1 MSKKKMKQLTFSA
14 ATMARLVVT
23 LLCSTVALH
32 AMNIVRPYQI
42 LLRPEM
48 QPNSWMQIYAYGEG
62 GFASHGFNDCGDRVD
77 ALRIYQPSQDA
88 LAMLNGFDPA
98 SAIGQKRI
106 RVDANDDGVRGHLA
120 PCSKFEVPFA
130 AQIGLRWFFN
140 HNLSLAF
147 YMPYYHMRL
156 RDVRWQ
162 DLTQDIT
169 VQDARTK
176 QYLTNDIVT
185 NVAELGGLS
194 ICGWDRKGVGD
205 TTVSLEW
212 IKNFKQ
218 HKRMLHMVGINGR
231 LGLTLPSGLR
241 SNEDEVFAFAFGNDG
256 AFGIV
261 FALGLDLYAG
271 KYVKAGVDVQLMHQ
285 FGNTRERRI
294 KTAPFQTDLLLLAK
308 TSAFTD
314 FGLTQQFSLYF
325 ELYKLYAGVSLMVA
339 YQFYKHGFNTLYLT
353 CNQYSTEIA
362 NTACDLQGFTTH
374 DAFVVLKYDAAEHM
388 CNKSWSPYVAAF
400 VDIPFNGKRAIT
412 TSMAGLVLGL
422 NF

>member
-1 MSKKKMKQLTFSA
+1 MKHIPISA
-14 ATMARLVVT
+14 GCLARLVAT
-23 LLCSTVALH
+23 FLFSTTALQ
-32 AMNIVRPYQI
+32 AMNIIRPYQI

-48 QPNSWMQIYAYGEG
+48 VPDSAMQIYAYGERS
-62 GFASHGFNDCGDRVD
+62 FASHSFDECGEHTNP
-77 ALRIYQPSQDA
+77 LRIYQPSQDA

-98 SAIGQKRI
+98 SAIGKKRI
-106 RVDANDDGVRGHLA
+106 RVDANDDCVRGHLA

-130 AQIGLRWFFN
+130 AEIGLRFFFK

-147 YMPYYHMRL
+147 YLPYYHMRL
-156 RDVRWQ
+156 HDVSWQ

-176 QYLTNDIVT
+176 TYLTNDIVA

-194 ICGWDRKGVGD
+194 MCGWDRKGVGD
-205 TTVSLEW
+205 TTISLEW

-241 SNEDEVFAFAFGNDG
+241 SNENEVMAFAFGNDG
-256 AFGIV
+256 AFGLV

-271 KYVKAGVDVQLMHQ
+271 NYIKAGVDVQLMHQ
-285 FGNTRERRI
+285 FGNTRDRRI

-308 TSAFTD
+308 TAAFTD
-314 FGLTQQFSLYF
+314 FGLTQQFSLF
-325 ELYKLYAGVSLMVA
+325 VELYKIFTGFSLTGA

-353 CNQYSTEIA
+353 CNQFSTEIA
-362 NTACDLQGFTTH
+362 NTAFDLQGYTTH
-374 DAFVVLKYDAAEHM
+374 DAFVILKYDAAEHM
-388 CNKSWSPYVAAF
+388 CNYSWSPYVAAF
-400 VDIPFNGKRAIT
+400 VDIPFNGKRSVT